1 MKTRLVLTTSWS
13 MIPFPAPSLST
24 ALKHPAPHN
33 CSPCQT
39 NVSLTF
45 AHSLSCDRPW
55 QSWSLMQK
63 GKYSLH
69 LTYLRVKMKQAHT
82 GKNPGPYQCDIVESQ
97 DHNPILVC
105 DTGPAGGTLWV
116 TSAELTCLKPP
127 APPSDRGICDFGRGA
142 GGLGPFLPSHCPCAK
157 CSARRTSHGNNQIPP
172 SLQNIPKFTSG
183 RAVGDVEKSML
194 GRCRRVEEEIGC
206 KSLPLSINPPTKSG
220 SFLCSAGHSLIWVP
234 VLYLTI
240 SQ

>member
-1 MKTRLVLTTSWS
+1 MSHENQTCPHHILIHI
-13 MIPFPAPSLST
+13 IPLPAPSLST

-45 AHSLSCDRPW
+45 AHSLSRDRAR

-82 GKNPGPYQCDIVESQ
+82 GKNPGPYQCDIVESHH
-97 DHNPILVC
+97 HNPILVC

-116 TSAELTCLKPP
+116 TSVGSP
-127 APPSDRGICDFGRGA
+127 ASNPQHLPQT
-142 GGLGPFLPSHCPCAK
+142 GGFVTLG
-157 CSARRTSHGNNQIPP
+157 G
-172 SLQNIPKFTSG
+172 
-183 RAVGDVEKSML
+183 
-194 GRCRRVEEEIGC
+194 EEE
-206 KSLPLSINPPTKSG
+206 
-220 SFLCSAGHSLIWVP
+220 V
-234 VLYLTI
+234 
-240 SQ
+240 